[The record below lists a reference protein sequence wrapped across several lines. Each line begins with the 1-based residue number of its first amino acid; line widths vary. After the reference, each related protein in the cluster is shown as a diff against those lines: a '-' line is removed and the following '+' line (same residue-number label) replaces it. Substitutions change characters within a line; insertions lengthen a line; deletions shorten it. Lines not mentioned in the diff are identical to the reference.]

1 MAPRKLNFAKQSQ
14 TIANGTS
21 RTSDWAMRQPRLSSR
36 CHNYLLIAMM
46 LSVVAPALAQRQPI
60 TDEERFRLGTTP
72 VEPFRV
78 IGDIYYVGAVR
89 VSSFLIKTSEGYIL
103 MDTGFVE
110 TAPGV
115 RDNIEKLGVP
125 LTDIKLLLSSHA
137 HRDHVGGHALIKE
150 LTGAKILSS
159 ERDAPLIASGGI
171 PGGPKMVTV
180 DQIIRDRQ
188 QITLGDVTLTAHLT
202 PGHTPGCTT
211 WTMTTAE
218 NGRKY
223 NVVFM
228 GSVNINE
235 GYRLLGD
242 PNYPNRAEDF
252 RNSITRLKEIPG
264 EVFLGPHGFFFNLT
278 EKIMRMKRS
287 ESPNP
292 FIDPQGYQAYIREQE
307 AVFQAQMQ
315 RESGGR

>member
-1 MAPRKLNFAKQSQ
+1 
-14 TIANGTS
+14 
-21 RTSDWAMRQPRLSSR
+21 
-36 CHNYLLIAMM
+36 M
-46 LSVVAPALAQRQPI
+46 LCAAAPALAQRQPI

-78 IGDIYYVGAVR
+78 IGNIYYVGAVR

-103 MDTGFVE
+103 MDTGFPE

-115 RDNIEKLGVP
+115 RDNLEKLGIRP
-125 LTDIKLLLSSHA
+125 GDIKLLLSSHA

-150 LTGAKILSS
+150 LTGAKVLSS

-171 PGGPKMVTV
+171 PGGPKVVTV
-180 DQIIRDRQ
+180 DEIIRDRQ

-211 WTMTTAE
+211 WTMTTEE

-228 GSVNINE
+228 GSVNVNE
-235 GYRLLGD
+235 YRLTGD

-252 RNSITRLKEIPG
+252 RNSIARLKEIPG
-264 EVFLGPHGFFFNLT
+264 EVFLGPHGFFFNFL
-278 EKIMRMKRS
+278 EKMERLKS
-287 ESPNP
+287 GGTPNVWV
-292 FIDPQGYQAYIREQE
+292 DPQGYREYIAAQE
-307 AVFQAQMQ
+307 KVFQERLQQ
-315 RESGGR
+315 ERGGR

>member
-1 MAPRKLNFAKQSQ
+1 M
-14 TIANGTS
+14 
-21 RTSDWAMRQPRLSSR
+21 
-36 CHNYLLIAMM
+36 
-46 LSVVAPALAQRQPI
+46 
-60 TDEERFRLGTTP
+60 
-72 VEPFRV
+72 
-78 IGDIYYVGAVR
+78 
-89 VSSFLIKTSEGYIL
+89 
-103 MDTGFVE
+103 
-110 TAPGV
+110 
-115 RDNIEKLGVP
+115 
-125 LTDIKLLLSSHA
+125 SSHA

-171 PGGPKMVTV
+171 PGGPKMVAV
-180 DQIIRDRQ
+180 DEIIRDRQ
-188 QITLGDVTLTAHLT
+188 QITLGDVTLTAHMT

-211 WTMTTAE
+211 WTMTTEE

-235 GYRLLGD
+235 GYRLIGD

-252 RNSITRLKEIPG
+252 RNSIARLKEIPG

-278 EKIMRMKRS
+278 EKIERMKRG
-287 ESPNP
+287 ETLNV
-292 FIDPQGYQAYIREQE
+292 FIDPEGYQEYIAAQE
-307 AVFQAQMQ
+307 KVFQETMQ